1 MWDWGSAAFN
11 AVIVT
16 FVFSVY
22 LTDSVGKD
30 LAEPFSAAT
39 WLSIAIALAGLVIAL
54 TAPVMGQRAD
64 RGGRRRRS
72 LALWTYLTIALT
84 ALMFLVDSGSPHP
97 WFWVGLVLLAVGSIT
112 FEFAEV
118 SYFAML
124 RQVSTPATVGRVSGF
139 GWAMGYFGGIFLLL
153 AAFLGFISGEGDE
166 RGLLGIPVD
175 GGLNVRM
182 VCLVAAVWFAVFALP
197 VVLTVPENRP
207 KERNDDD
214 NDANSGFLESY
225 RILWADLKALWARD
239 PRTVKFL
246 IASAIFRDG
255 LAGVFTFGAILAVTV
270 YGLAPGDVLIF
281 GVAANVVA
289 ALGAVAAGYLDDR
302 VGPKAVIVG
311 SLVAML
317 VTMTVLLFVDGTAMF
332 WIFGLLMCLFVG
344 PAQSASRS
352 FLARLVPPESDG
364 QMFGLYATTGR
375 AVSFLAPALFG
386 LFTWAFSADRA
397 GIAGI
402 ALVLLVGLL
411 LLLPVRTPTSVETS
425 EHWAEDP
432 STPSA

>member
-22 LTDSVGKD
+22 LTDSVGKELD
-30 LAEPFSAAT
+30 GPLSAAT
-39 WLSIAIALAGLVIAL
+39 WLSIAIAVAGLVIAL

-84 ALMFLVDSGSPHP
+84 ALMFFVVSDAPNP
-97 WFWVGLVLLAVGSIT
+97 WFWVGLFLLALGSIT

-153 AAFLGFISGEGDE
+153 AAFVGFISGDGPN
-166 RGLLGIPVD
+166 RGMLSISVD
-175 GGLNVRM
+175 GGLNVRL
-182 VCLVAAVWFAVFALP
+182 VCLIAAVWFAVFALP
-197 VVLTVPENRP
+197 VLLKVPENRP
-207 KERNDDD
+207 KKDRDHDDD
-214 NDANSGFLESY
+214 KASFVESY
-225 RILWADLKALWARD
+225 RILWADLKGLWRSD
-239 PRTVKFL
+239 SRTVKFL
-246 IASAIFRDG
+246 VASAIFRDG

-289 ALGAVAAGYLDDR
+289 ALRSCGRIRRRSRGPQGGDRRLSGRDAGDHDRAAVRRRGVHVLDLRTSHVPLRGARAVGVTLLPSATGPTRGRRSDVWPLRHYRSSGLVPRTRDVRALHVAVRRRPRRHRRDRAGAAGGSALVAAGPHSDQRRDPPPLGGR
-302 VGPKAVIVG
+302 SLGP
-311 SLVAML
+311 
-317 VTMTVLLFVDGTAMF
+317 
-332 WIFGLLMCLFVG
+332 
-344 PAQSASRS
+344 
-352 FLARLVPPESDG
+352 
-364 QMFGLYATTGR
+364 
-375 AVSFLAPALFG
+375 
-386 LFTWAFSADRA
+386 
-397 GIAGI
+397 
-402 ALVLLVGLL
+402 
-411 LLLPVRTPTSVETS
+411 
-425 EHWAEDP
+425 
-432 STPSA
+432 